1 MFIGYQEK
9 IIGYETKTE
18 VNEQGETVEIQIPV
32 KQEFIA
38 MVAQDKEHL
47 ESTPCMTFTRIEE
60 TDKEY
65 VLWGGEWILKEEG
78 EVLKSEQEKKFAV
91 QSKEAETGLTRA
103 VRELVLA
110 ENSGASE
117 YVRKQAQE
125 IEALAAPLRE
135 VPNE

>member
-1 MFIGYQEK
+1 MFEIGQKLTKENYTQAAIWCNKNGAHIEKQNGGYVIAANPTPTEPTAQER
-9 IIGYETKTE
+9 
-18 VNEQGETVEIQIPV
+18 VQ
-32 KQEFIA
+32 A
-38 MVAQDKEHL
+38 KEL
-47 ESTPCMTFTRIEE
+47 
-60 TDKEY
+60 
-65 VLWGGEWILKEEG
+65 
-78 EVLKSEQEKKFAV
+78 Q
-91 QSKEAETGLTRA
+91 TGLTRA